1 MLPRLRQVQAKG
13 RLVSKFSLPQL
24 CYGLFDAYQKQGEGA
39 TADFRFG
46 SCVCSVMTG
55 SVSQSHGSPSPNP
68 LHESI
73 FVSENDPVYDVP
85 MNVIHRP
92 LQSFTEEGK
101 VSSRELSPDCLA
113 EFQLNSFIP

>member
-1 MLPRLRQVQAKG
+1 MLPCLVQVTKG
-13 RLVSKFSLPQL
+13 RFVSKLSLPQL
-24 CYGLFDAYQKQGEGA
+24 SHGLLHAYQKQGEGA
-39 TADFRFG
+39 TARFRFG

-55 SVSQSHGSPSPNP
+55 NVSQPHGSPSPNP

-73 FVSENDPVYDVP
+73 FVSEKDPVYDIP

-101 VSSRELSPDCLA
+101 VS
-113 EFQLNSFIP
+113 

>member
-1 MLPRLRQVQAKG
+1 MSSTRISSNITYQVYVTPLAASA
-13 RLVSKFSLPQL
+13 RLVSKYSLPQL
-24 CYGLFDAYQKQGEGA
+24 YNGLFDAYQKQGEGA

-46 SCVCSVMTG
+46 SCVCFVMTG
-55 SVSQSHGSPSPNP
+55 SVSQSHSPNP

-101 VSSRELSPDCLA
+101 VSSRDTLLIA
-113 EFQLNSFIP
+113 